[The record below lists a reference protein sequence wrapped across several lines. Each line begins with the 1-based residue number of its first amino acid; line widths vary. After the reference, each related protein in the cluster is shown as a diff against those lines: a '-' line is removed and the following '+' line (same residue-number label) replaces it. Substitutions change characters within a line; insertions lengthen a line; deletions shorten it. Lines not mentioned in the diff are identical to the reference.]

1 MKYKNMN
8 QISAILEAKRNIL
21 KHQILSIRKE
31 SKLKVAVITFSA
43 IAIWLGIFLGLYEGF
58 NWLLTFGSRAGIEV
72 NFGELLMARMFMIL
86 MSAVFLFLIF
96 SNILIAFFTLYKAE
110 EIFFLVQTPIPFQ
123 RLFLVRFVECIAF
136 SSWSVAFLGVPL
148 ILAYG
153 LSLKAPIFFY
163 IASIIFFIPFI
174 IIPAS
179 WGNII
184 TQFLVLIFPKIKL
197 RTMILF
203 GILAVIFLFWYLT
216 TMLKGTRINED
227 TILPVFLSATSRVQS
242 PIFPPYWFS
251 EGVLKSKDSQF
262 SEVLFWFMLLMSN
275 ALFFTFLGSVISK
288 WIFYPGFSGLQGS
301 GQRRIKLPNKGIL
314 GRLDTLLSFI
324 PYPYKPLVI
333 KDVRMFWR
341 DATQWSQFII
351 FFGIMA
357 IYIANLRNTTKYFE
371 QEMWRSFVACMNIA
385 SLSLILATLT
395 SRFIF
400 PLISLEGHR
409 FWIIGL
415 APITLRQILWQKF
428 WLSVMTSAPF
438 TVTLAILS
446 GYMLQLAP
454 LYYSMT
460 IFSIILMNFGL
471 SGLAVGLGALYPSF
485 EEDNPA
491 RIVSGLGGT
500 LNLLLSIFYI
510 TVVVTAQTIILQWR
524 VLEQFTRPG
533 YFWFALAFVIILI
546 LTLTGIAV
554 AVPMFLGLKNLQS
567 LEY

>member
-1 MKYKNMN
+1 
-8 QISAILEAKRNIL
+8 
-21 KHQILSIRKE
+21 
-31 SKLKVAVITFSA
+31 
-43 IAIWLGIFLGLYEGF
+43 
-58 NWLLTFGSRAGIEV
+58 
-72 NFGELLMARMFMIL
+72 
-86 MSAVFLFLIF
+86 
-96 SNILIAFFTLYKAE
+96 
-110 EIFFLVQTPIPFQ
+110 
-123 RLFLVRFVECIAF
+123 
-136 SSWSVAFLGVPL
+136 
-148 ILAYG
+148 
-153 LSLKAPIFFY
+153 
-163 IASIIFFIPFI
+163 
-174 IIPAS
+174 
-179 WGNII
+179 
-184 TQFLVLIFPKIKL
+184 
-197 RTMILF
+197 
-203 GILAVIFLFWYLT
+203 
-216 TMLKGTRINED
+216 
-227 TILPVFLSATSRVQS
+227 TSRVQS

-251 EGVLKSKDSQF
+251 EGVLKSKDGLF
-262 SEVLFWFMLLMSN
+262 SEVLFWFLLLMSN
-275 ALFFTFLGSVISK
+275 ALFFTFLSSLIAQ

-301 GQRRIKLPNKGIL
+301 GQRRVKLPNKGIL
-314 GRLDTLLSFI
+314 GRLESFLNFI
-324 PYPYKPLVI
+324 PYPYKPLVV
-333 KDVRMFWR
+333 KDIRMFWR

-454 LYYSMT
+454 LYYAMT
-460 IFSIILMNFGL
+460 IFSILLMNFGL

-510 TVVVTAQTIILQWR
+510 AIVVTAQTIILQWR
-524 VLEQFTRPG
+524 VLEQFTSPG
-533 YFWFALAFVIILI
+533 YFWFALVFVIILI
-546 LTLTGIAV
+546 VTLTGITIAL
-554 AVPMFLGLKNLQS
+554 PMSLGLKNLKS

>member
-1 MKYKNMN
+1 ME
-8 QISAILEAKRNIL
+8 QILAILEAKRNIL

-31 SKLKVAVITFSA
+31 SKLKISVITFSA
-43 IAIWLGIFLGLYEGF
+43 IAIWLGIFFGLYEGF
-58 NWLLTFGSRAGIEV
+58 DWLLKFGSRAGIEV

-110 EIFFLVQTPIPFQ
+110 EIHFLVQTPIPFN
-123 RLFLVRFVECIAF
+123 RLFFVRFIECIAF

-153 LSLKAPIFFY
+153 LSTKATIFFY
-163 IASIIFFIPFI
+163 IASIIFFAPFV
-174 IIPAS
+174 IIPAGL
-179 WGNII
+179 GNII
-184 TQFLVLIFPKIKL
+184 TQFLVLIFPKLKL
-197 RTMILF
+197 RFMILF
-203 GILAVIFLFWYLT
+203 GVLGVIFLFWYIN
-216 TMLKGTRINED
+216 TMLRGTKISED
-227 TILPVFLSATSRVQS
+227 TILPVFLSATSHVQS
-242 PIFPPYWFS
+242 PLFPPYWFT
-251 EGVLKSKDSQF
+251 EGVLKSKERQF
-262 SEVLFWFMLLMSN
+262 FDVIFWFMLMIAN
-275 ALFFTFLGSVISK
+275 ALFITLVASFLSRL
-288 WIFYPGFSGLQGS
+288 IFYPGFSGLQGM
-301 GQRRIKLPNKGIL
+301 GNKRIKLPNRGIL
-314 GRLDTLLSFI
+314 GRLEKILRII
-324 PYPYKPLVI
+324 PEPYQPLVV
-333 KDVRMFWR
+333 KDIRLFWR

-371 QEMWRSFVACMNIA
+371 QEMWRSFIACMNIA

-409 FWIIGL
+409 FWVIGL
-415 APITLRQILWQKF
+415 APITLKQLVWQKF

-446 GYMLQLAP
+446 GYMLQLTP
-454 LYYSMT
+454 LYFT
-460 IFSIILMNFGL
+460 LTVFSIILMNLGL

-510 TVVVTAQTIILQWR
+510 ALVVTAQTVILQWN
-524 VLEQFTRPG
+524 VLAQFTRPEDF
-533 YFWFALAFVIILI
+533 YIALTSVIIFIVL
-546 LTLTGIAV
+546 LTIV
-554 AVPMFLGLKNLQS
+554 AVFLPMTLGLRNLKT

>member
-1 MKYKNMN
+1 MN

-31 SKLKVAVITFSA
+31 SKLKVTVITISA
-43 IAIWLGIFLGLYEGF
+43 IAIWLGIFFGLYEGF
-58 NWLLTFGSRAGIEV
+58 SWLLRFGSRAGIEV

-96 SNILIAFFTLYKAE
+96 SNVLIAFFTLYKAE
-110 EIFFLVQTPIPFQ
+110 EIHFLVQTPITFQ
-123 RLFLVRFVECIAF
+123 RLFLVRFIECIAF

-153 LSLKAPIFFY
+153 LSLKSSVFFY
-163 IASIIFFIPFI
+163 ISAIVFFIPFI
-174 IIPAS
+174 VIPAG
-179 WGNII
+179 WGNMI
-184 TQFLVLIFPKIKL
+184 TQFLVLIFPKIRL

-203 GILAVIFLFWYLT
+203 GVIAVGFLFWYIT
-216 TMLKGTRINED
+216 GMLRGTRISED

-242 PIFPPYWFS
+242 PIFPPYWFT
-251 EGVLKSKDSQF
+251 EGVLKSKDGQYAD
-262 SEVLFWFMLLMSN
+262 VLFWFLLLVSN
-275 ALFFTFLGSVISK
+275 AMFFTLLSSYVAK

-314 GRLDTLLSFI
+314 GRLDNFLKFI
-324 PYPYKPLVI
+324 PYPYRPLTI
-333 KDVRMFWR
+333 KDVKIFWR

-371 QEMWRSFVACMNIA
+371 QEMWRSFVACMNVA

-415 APITLRQILWQKF
+415 APITLRQIIWQKF

-438 TVTLAILS
+438 TVTLALLS
-446 GYMLQLAP
+446 GYMLQLPP
-454 LYYSMT
+454 LYYFMT
-460 IFSIILMNFGL
+460 MFSIILMNFGL

-510 TVVVTAQTIILQWR
+510 AIVITAQTIILQWR
-524 VLEQFTRPG
+524 VLEQFTKPG
-533 YFWFALAFVIILI
+533 YFWIALIIVIILI
-546 LTLTGIAV
+546 SVLTGIAV
-554 AVPMFLGLKNLQS
+554 AVPMTLGLRNLKS

>member
-1 MKYKNMN
+1 MN

-31 SKLKVAVITFSA
+31 SKLKVTVITISA
-43 IAIWLGIFLGLYEGF
+43 IAIWLGIFFGLYEGF
-58 NWLLTFGSRAGIEV
+58 SWLLRFGSRAGIEV

-96 SNILIAFFTLYKAE
+96 SNVLIAFFTLYKAE
-110 EIFFLVQTPIPFQ
+110 EIHFLVQTPITFQ
-123 RLFLVRFVECIAF
+123 RLFLVRFIECIAF

-153 LSLKAPIFFY
+153 LSLKSSVFFY
-163 IASIIFFIPFI
+163 ISAIVFFIPFI
-174 IIPAS
+174 VIPAG
-179 WGNII
+179 WGNMI
-184 TQFLVLIFPKIKL
+184 TQFLVLIFPKIRL

-203 GILAVIFLFWYLT
+203 GVIAVGFLFWYIT
-216 TMLKGTRINED
+216 GMLRGTRISED

-242 PIFPPYWFS
+242 PIFPPYWFT
-251 EGVLKSKDSQF
+251 EGVLKSKDEQYAD
-262 SEVLFWFMLLMSN
+262 VLFWFLLLVSN
-275 ALFFTFLGSVISK
+275 AMFFTLLSSYVAK

-314 GRLDTLLSFI
+314 GRLDNFLKFI
-324 PYPYKPLVI
+324 PYPYRPLTI
-333 KDVRMFWR
+333 KDVKIFWR

-371 QEMWRSFVACMNIA
+371 QEMWRSFVACMNVA

-415 APITLRQILWQKF
+415 APITLRQIIWQKF

-438 TVTLAILS
+438 TVTLALLS
-446 GYMLQLAP
+446 GYMLQLPP
-454 LYYSMT
+454 LYYFMT
-460 IFSIILMNFGL
+460 MFSIILMNFGL

-510 TVVVTAQTIILQWR
+510 AIVITAQTIILQWR
-524 VLEQFTRPG
+524 VLEQFTKPG
-533 YFWFALAFVIILI
+533 YFWIALIIVIILI
-546 LTLTGIAV
+546 SVLTGIAV
-554 AVPMFLGLKNLQS
+554 AVPMTLGLRNLKS

>member
-1 MKYKNMN
+1 MN

-31 SKLKVAVITFSA
+31 SKLKISVITVSA
-43 IAIWLGIFLGLYEGF
+43 ILIELGIFFGLYIGF
-58 NWLLTFGSRAGIEV
+58 DWLLRFGSRAGIEV
-72 NFGELLMARMFMIL
+72 NFGELLMSRMFMIL
-86 MSAVFLFLIF
+86 MGAVFLFLIF
-96 SNILIAFFTLYKAE
+96 SNILVAFFTLYKAE
-110 EIFFLVQTPIPFQ
+110 EIHFLIQTPVPYH
-123 RLFLVRFVECIAF
+123 RLFLVRFIECIVF

-153 LSLKAPIFFY
+153 LSIKAPIFFY
-163 IASIIFFIPFI
+163 FSSIIYFIPFI
-174 IIPAS
+174 IIPAA

-197 RTMILF
+197 RTMVLLGF
-203 GILAVIFLFWYLT
+203 LAVVFLFWYIT
-216 TMLKGTRINED
+216 TMLRGTKISED
-227 TILPVFLSATSRVQS
+227 TILPVFLGATSRVQS
-242 PIFPPYWFS
+242 PLFPPYWFS
-251 EGVLKSKDSQF
+251 EGVLKSKEWQF
-262 SEVLFWFMLLMSN
+262 WDVTFWFMLLMSN
-275 ALFFTFLGSVISK
+275 SIFFTFLGSLLSR

-301 GQRRIKLPNKGIL
+301 GQRRIKLPNRGIL
-314 GRLDTLLSFI
+314 GRLDTFLGFI
-324 PYPYKPLVI
+324 PSPYRPLVV
-333 KDVRMFWR
+333 KDFRLFWR

-371 QEMWRSFVACMNIA
+371 QEMWRSFIACMNIA

-400 PLISLEGHR
+400 PLISLEGRR
-409 FWIIGL
+409 FWVIGL
-415 APITLRQILWQKF
+415 APITLRQLIWQKF
-428 WLSVMTSAPF
+428 WLSVITSAPF
-438 TVTLAILS
+438 TVTLAVLS
-446 GYMLQLAP
+446 GYMLQLAY
-454 LYYSMT
+454 LYYFLT
-460 IFSIILMNFGL
+460 VFSIVLMTLGL
-471 SGLAVGLGALYPSF
+471 SGLAVGLGALYPTF

-510 TVVVTAQTIILQWR
+510 ALIVAAQTLILQWR

-533 YFWFALAFVIILI
+533 YFWVALAIVITFI
-546 LTLTGIAV
+546 TVLTGIAV
-554 AVPMFLGLKNLQS
+554 TVPMNLGLRNLKS